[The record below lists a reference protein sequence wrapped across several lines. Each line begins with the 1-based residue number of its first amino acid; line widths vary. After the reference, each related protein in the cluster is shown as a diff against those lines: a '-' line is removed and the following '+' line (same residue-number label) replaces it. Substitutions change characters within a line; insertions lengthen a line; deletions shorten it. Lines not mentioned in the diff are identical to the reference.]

1 MERVGS
7 YQTFALSRTVS
18 PRKAFKKT
26 FYMTVRAVLTI
37 LKLIIR
43 VLFADDV
50 YFAHI
55 VCVMY
60 ILLYKYLYNFIH
72 TLLLYLAVIQFCMEL
87 CRRSN

>member
-26 FYMTVRAVLTI
+26 FYMTLRAVLTI

-60 ILLYKYLYNFIH
+60 KYTISYIL
-72 TLLLYLAVIQFCMEL
+72 
-87 CRRSN
+87 S